1 MNKLDIIR
9 DTKRRIGQQN
19 KQIKSKGLSYQIP
32 KMPEL
37 TNEEINAI
45 NIELFKEYAID
56 KEKIEQG
63 LMKKS
68 DSVARQT
75 LINNNMRLVPFIL
88 NKYDLLSY
96 RPEDMMQTGAI
107 GLIKAIDSYDV
118 NFGVTPSSYISV
130 SVVRCV
136 KREMYAYDKFQIHK
150 GVCLSLDSDD
160 ILNSSSDDLS
170 FINMIPSEMNVEE
183 IVLSKLEP
191 NVDKYSVP
199 VSRAIDMLPK
209 YEQYVVRTIQHNF
222 EAMETGE
229 DCVSMRELSTAL
241 NLSYQRI
248 FQLRD
253 KAFDFIRVFLTKE
266 DMRSDED
273 KKLYDSII
281 RKRNREIAKDIQQYL
296 SESHEK
302 PNKYDAMKVDD
313 SDVDYEKLAK
323 HTAKR
328 KSTFAEGV
336 QKNIMNYLKLKKSG
350 AISNATEYTPMDAL
364 TDSDVH
370 DDTKIEDIHNDTEN
384 QTDAN
389 ANKNNDKPHTKEYEI
404 IARAKGDRYANKH
417 CCFALEDLEK

>member
-118 NFGVTPSSYISV
+118 NFGATPSAYINISIV
-130 SVVRCV
+130 NSA
-136 KREMYAYDKFQIHK
+136 KREISAFDRFQIHK
-150 GVCLSLDSDD
+150 GVCLSLDHYES
-160 ILNSSSDDLS
+160 LKGYGNLS
-170 FINMIPSEMNVEE
+170 LINAMPSEMNVEE

-350 AISNATEYTPMDAL
+350 DISNATEYTPMYAL

-370 DDTKIEDIHNDTEN
+370 DDTKVENTHNDTEN

-389 ANKNNDKPHTKEYEI
+389 ANKNNDNPHTKAYEI
-404 IARAKGDRYANKH
+404 MARAKGDRYANKH
-417 CCFALEDLEK
+417 CCCTLED